1 MSRLRLFEKNTPQRR
16 IIMKVSENV
25 IHRCVADE
33 DMLVPIGEAA
43 MDMNGLYVLTP
54 TGAEIWDMLSEGK
67 GIEDI
72 VSIMSEDYGEDPA
85 VIREDVTAII
95 EKFKAMGLVT
105 EE

>member
-1 MSRLRLFEKNTPQRR
+1 
-16 IIMKVSENV
+16 MKVNEIV
-25 IHRCVADE
+25 IHRCVVDE
-33 DMLVPIGEAA
+33 DILVPIGEAA
-43 MDMNGLYVLTP
+43 GDTNGLYVLTP
-54 TGAEIWDMLSEGK
+54 TGAEIWDMLAEGK

-105 EE
+105 GD